1 MRRCRPTSPR
11 RWSRAAPAN
20 RFSRRRGNLDG
31 FASKRDLKKEEQQK
45 VAKEKFERDKPHVN
59 VGTIGHIDHGKTT
72 LTAAI
77 TKVLSETYGGQA
89 MSFEEIDNAPED
101 KARGITIATSHV
113 EYQTETRH
121 YAHVDCPGHA
131 DYIKNMITGAAQMD
145 GAILVVAATDGPMPQ
160 TREHVLL
167 ARQVGVPYIV
177 VALNKADMVDDE
189 EILELVELEVRELLS
204 SQEYPGDDLP
214 VIRVSA
220 LKALEGDAEWG
231 AKLLELMDAVDN
243 SVPEPVRE
251 VEKPFLMPIEDVFT
265 ITGRGTVVTGRIER
279 GIVKVN
285 ETVDIVGIRQEKQ
298 TTTVTG
304 VEMFRKLLDEGQAG
318 ENVGLLL
325 RGTKREDVERGM
337 VVIKPGT
344 TTPHTQFDASVY
356 ILSKEEGGRHTPFFN
371 NYRPQF
377 YFRTTDV
384 TGVVNLPE
392 GTDMV
397 MPGDN
402 TDMSVQL
409 IQPIAME
416 EELKF
421 AIREGGRT
429 VGAGRV
435 TKILK

>member
-1 MRRCRPTSPR
+1 M
-11 RWSRAAPAN
+11 
-20 RFSRRRGNLDG
+20 
-31 FASKRDLKKEEQQK
+31 
-45 VAKEKFERDKPHVN
+45 AKAKFERTKPHVN
-59 VGTIGHIDHGKTT
+59 IGTIGHIDHGKTT

-77 TKVLSETYGGQA
+77 TKVLHDQFPDLNPYTP
-89 MSFEEIDNAPED
+89 FDEIDKAPEE
-101 KARGITIATSHV
+101 KARGITISIAHV
-113 EYQTETRH
+113 EYQTEARH

-177 VALNKADMVDDE
+177 VALNKSDMVDDE
-189 EILELVELEVRELLS
+189 ELLELVELEVRELLS
-204 SQEYPGDDLP
+204 NQDYPGDDLP
-214 VIRVSA
+214 VVRVSA
-220 LKALEGDAEWG
+220 LKALEGDPEWTG
-231 AKLLELMDAVDN
+231 KLMDLMTAVDTAIPQ
-243 SVPEPVRE
+243 PERE
-251 VEKPFLMPIEDVFT
+251 TEKPFLMPIEDVFT
-265 ITGRGTVVTGRIER
+265 ITGRGTVVTGRAER
-279 GIVKVN
+279 GVLKPN
-285 ETVDIVGIRQEKQ
+285 EEVEIVGIREKSMK
-298 TTTVTG
+298 TTCTG
-304 VEMFRKLLDEGQAG
+304 IEMFRKLLDEARAG

-325 RGTKREDVERGM
+325 RGIKREDVERGM

-344 TTPHTQFDASVY
+344 TTPHTEFEATVY
-356 ILSKEEGGRHTPFFN
+356 ILSKEEGGRHTPFFQ

-384 TGVVNLPE
+384 TGVVTLPE
-392 GTDMV
+392 GTEMV

-402 TDMSVQL
+402 TTMTVKL

-416 EELKF
+416 ENLKF

-429 VGAGRV
+429 VGAGFV